1 MRSSVPSGM
10 VRWPRIQIRVTDC
23 YTATRFAHQGGCV
36 CRGLRK
42 TALESN
48 VWEPDLHAQLRAL
61 EDGALAMDTD
71 PGDGLL

>member
-1 MRSSVPSGM
+1 M
-10 VRWPRIQIRVTDC
+10 
-23 YTATRFAHQGGCV
+23 
-36 CRGLRK
+36 CRGSRR

-71 PGDGLL
+71 PGDGLLQGDEVCVRRREPRRPCELGDDPEALR